1 MIAAAINWLAPI
13 TLVLIGAIT
22 FVVGPHDRKAI
33 DHAALALVAT
43 GLGLLWLAQ

>member
-33 DHAALALVAT
+33 DHAAVAIVVT
-43 GLGLLWLAQ
+43 GLGFLWLAQ